1 MVGVFLLIHVDEARY
16 CASVRLSASRGVNTL
31 MFGVVPEVV
40 DTGDTLKPSKL
51 LARLRVQDNQQRRG
65 PTATEKPMIGLI
77 QRQRRNK
84 RNRHR
89 PGCDFLPLFS
99 ITPSHPLGSG
109 KTYE

>member
-40 DTGDTLKPSKL
+40 DTGDTLKLSNL
-51 LARLRVQDNQQRRG
+51 LARLSVQDNQQRRG
-65 PTATEKPMIGLI
+65 PTPPQKPMIGLI
-77 QRQRRNK
+77 ERHRRNK

-89 PGCDFLPLFS
+89 PRWCGLALSS
-99 ITPSHPLGSG
+99 INNA
-109 KTYE
+109 